1 MSDCLR
7 LIGRTNTDLLSH
19 WRNTQ
24 ATLEAADWMGKQL
37 LAGGVAE
44 FLLLGSR
51 NTDWGVE
58 DVYSVIHTLSRYRR

>member
-1 MSDCLR
+1 MSDCSR
-7 LIGRTNTDLLSH
+7 FIGRSDTDLLSD

-51 NTDWGVE
+51 
-58 DVYSVIHTLSRYRR
+58 RY

>member
-1 MSDCLR
+1 MSDCSR
-7 LIGRTNTDLLSH
+7 LIGRSDTDLLSD

-24 ATLEAADWMGKQL
+24 ATLEAADWTGRQL

-51 NTDWGVE
+51 
-58 DVYSVIHTLSRYRR
+58 RY